1 MSIPMFIT
9 FTKPDIPKYETL
21 TFICSTEEECYNK
34 LIINI
39 KNNISKEIDYPADLD
54 DFTNLFWYNNN
65 YMDNNIFEYKIFK
78 DTEWVQPWT
87 YQELYDSVVDIIH
100 NVDIQNSIY
109 NDKNYYDYCSDSD
122 NEDNT

>member
-1 MSIPMFIT
+1 MPIAMFIT

-39 KNNISKEIDYPADLD
+39 KNNITKEIDYPADLD

-65 YMDNNIFEYKIFK
+65 SMDNHIFEYKIFK
-78 DTEWVQPWT
+78 DNEWAQPWT